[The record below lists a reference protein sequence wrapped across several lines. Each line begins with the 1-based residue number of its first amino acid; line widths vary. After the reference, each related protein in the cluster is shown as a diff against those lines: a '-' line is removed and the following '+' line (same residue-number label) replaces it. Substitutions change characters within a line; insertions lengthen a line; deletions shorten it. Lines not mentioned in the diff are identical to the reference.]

1 MGTHGWGV
9 ASRSGCDNFHKT
21 STDLNLRHAF
31 DTLCLRTGE
40 ATDSFITRAQDAGM
54 NLRKID
60 PNHIGI
66 SLDETTCDADVRA
79 LWDVFTL
86 PENSVEDLKTCEPS
100 TQSLLPDTRI
110 RKSDFLTH
118 SVFHTHRSE
127 TQLLRYLRELADRDL
142 ALDRTMIPLG
152 S

>member
-1 MGTHGWGV
+1 
-9 ASRSGCDNFHKT
+9 
-21 STDLNLRHAF
+21 
-31 DTLCLRTGE
+31 
-40 ATDSFITRAQDAGM
+40 M

-60 PNHIGI
+60 ANHIGI
-66 SLDETTCDADVRA
+66 SLDETTCDADVRT

-86 PENSVEDLKTCEPS
+86 PENFVEDLKTCEPS
-100 TQSLLPDTRI
+100 TQSLLPDTCI

-118 SVFHTHRSE
+118 SVFHAHRSE

-152 S
+152 SCTSEAECNQ

>member
-1 MGTHGWGV
+1 
-9 ASRSGCDNFHKT
+9 
-21 STDLNLRHAF
+21 
-31 DTLCLRTGE
+31 
-40 ATDSFITRAQDAGM
+40 M

-60 PNHIGI
+60 ANHIGI
-66 SLDETTCDADVRA
+66 SLDETTCDADVRT

-100 TQSLLPDTRI
+100 TQSLLPDTCI

-118 SVFHTHRSE
+118 SVFHAHRSE

-152 S
+152 SCTMKLNATSEMIPISWPEFANIHPFAPSYQLQ